1 MKNNFRKEIESIQN
15 EISYDPDSS
24 PYSWKHFSDFYIIK
38 HWRDVKDFD
47 FNNLK
52 E

>member
-38 HWRDVKDFD
+38 HWRDVNDKR
-47 FNNLK
+47 NWLAY
-52 E
+52 